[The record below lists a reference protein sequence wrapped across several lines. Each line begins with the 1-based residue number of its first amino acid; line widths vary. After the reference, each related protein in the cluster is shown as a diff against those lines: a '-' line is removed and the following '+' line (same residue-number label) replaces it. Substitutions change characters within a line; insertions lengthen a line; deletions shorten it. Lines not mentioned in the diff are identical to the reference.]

1 MTSGTVYRVRHETLY
16 KYSAEVVHAHHL
28 LHLVPRAMAHQACS
42 EQSIQISPEPTEKLD
57 AVDAFGNPLQRLEF
71 NRPHQQLCVVSEMK
85 VEVRERH
92 IDATRNEGVSESW
105 ERARNR
111 LLYAGRP
118 PGDDH
123 LEALRYRVESP
134 YIRIKQVFT
143 EYASD
148 CFPAGRPLLEAAHA
162 LMMKLHREMKYTPGV
177 TDIST
182 PLLQVLKDKRGVCQ
196 DYAHLMIACLRARG
210 LAARY
215 VSGYLRTT
223 PRPGMTPAAAQLVG
237 ADASHA
243 WVSVFCPPIGWVEFD
258 PTNGVRAGLDHIAI
272 AWGRDFGDVSPLRGV
287 ILGGGSHTLTV
298 RVSVE
303 LVGET

>member
-1 MTSGTVYRVRHETLY
+1 MKEAVAYRVKHETLY
-16 KYSAEVVHAHHL
+16 EYSAEVVHAHHL
-28 LHLVPRAMAHQACS
+28 LHLVPREMEHQAFS
-42 EQSIQISPEPTEKLD
+42 EQVIHITPEPSTNQD
-57 AVDAFGNPLQRLEF
+57 AIDAFGNPLQRLEF
-71 NRPHQQLCVVSEMK
+71 NRPHQQLCVTSEMR
-85 VEVRERH
+85 VEVRERRALA
-92 IDATRNEGVSESW
+92 IQSESW
-105 ERARNR
+105 ERARTR
-111 LLYAGRP
+111 LLYTARP

-134 YIRIKQVFT
+134 YVRIKQAFT
-143 EYASD
+143 EYAVD
-148 CFPAGRPLLEAAHA
+148 CFPAGRPLLAAAEA
-162 LMMKLHREMKYTPGV
+162 LMMKLFREMKYAPGV

-182 PLLQVLKDKRGVCQ
+182 PLLQVLRDKRGVCQ

-210 LAARY
+210 LSARY

-223 PRPGMTPAAAQLVG
+223 PRVGTPQLVG

-287 ILGGGSHTLTV
+287 ILGGGSHRLTV
-298 RVSVE
+298 RVNVE
-303 LVGET
+303 KLAASA

>member
-1 MTSGTVYRVRHETLY
+1 MKAAAAYRVKHETLY
-16 KYSAEVVHAHHL
+16 QYSAEVVHAHHL
-28 LHLVPRAMAHQACS
+28 LHLVPRAMEHQACS
-42 EQSIQISPEPTEKLD
+42 DQSIRITPEPSGNED
-57 AVDAFGNPLQRLEF
+57 AIDAFGNPLQRLEF
-71 NRPHQQLCVVSEMK
+71 NRPHQQLAVLSELN
-85 VEVRERH
+85 VEVGERRVGP
-92 IDATRNEGVSESW
+92 APSEAW
-105 ERARNR
+105 ERVRNR
-111 LLYAGRP
+111 LLYTARP
-118 PGDDH
+118 PGSEH

-134 YIRIKQVFT
+134 YVRIKQLFT

-148 CFPAGRPLLEAAHA
+148 CFPAGRPLLAAADA
-162 LMMKLHREMKYTPGV
+162 LMLKLYREMKYTPGV

-182 PLLQVLKDKRGVCQ
+182 PLLHVLRDKRGVCQ

-223 PRPGMTPAAAQLVG
+223 PAPGAPQLIG

-243 WVSVFCPPIGWVEFD
+243 WVSVFCPPLGWVEFD
-258 PTNGVRAGLDHIAI
+258 PTNGIRAGLDHIAI

-298 RVSVE
+298 KVSVVF
-303 LVGET
+303 LPPCPSPPAN

>member
-1 MTSGTVYRVRHETLY
+1 MTNVAAYRVKHETVYQYT
-16 KYSAEVVHAHHL
+16 ADVVHAHHL
-28 LHLVPRAMAHQACS
+28 LHLVPRPMEHQACS
-42 EQSIQISPEPTEKLD
+42 EQSIQVSPEPTKRLD

-71 NRPHQQLCVVSEMK
+71 NRPHQQLSVTSEMK
-85 VEVRERH
+85 VEVRERY
-92 IDATRNEGVSESW
+92 AGAARSESW
-105 ERARNR
+105 ERTRNR
-111 LLYAGRP
+111 LQYAGRP

-134 YIRIKQVFT
+134 YVRIKQVFT

-148 CFPAGRPLLEAAHA
+148 CFLAGRPLLDAAHA
-162 LMMKLHREMKYTPGV
+162 LMLKLNRDMKYVPGV
-177 TDIST
+177 TEIST
-182 PLLQVLKDKRGVCQ
+182 PLLQVLSDKRGVCQ

-223 PRPGMTPAAAQLVG
+223 SSLDEPKLVG

-243 WVSVFCPPIGWVEFD
+243 WVSVFCPPVGWVDFD
-258 PTNGVRAGLDHIAI
+258 PTNGVRAGLDHIAV

-298 RVSVE
+298 SVRVDLLPAAAE
-303 LVGET
+303 R

>member
-1 MTSGTVYRVRHETLY
+1 MSNVAAYRVKHETLY
-16 KYSAEVVHAHHL
+16 QYSAEVVHAHHL
-28 LHLVPRAMAHQACS
+28 LHLVPREMTHQACS
-42 EQSIQISPEPTEKLD
+42 EQSIRISPEPTEQLESMD
-57 AVDAFGNPLQRLEF
+57 VFGNPLQRLEF
-71 NRPHQQLCVVSEMK
+71 NRPHQQLSVTSEMR
-85 VEVRERH
+85 VEVRERQFA
-92 IDATRNEGVSESW
+92 ATQSESW

-134 YIRIKQVFT
+134 YVRIKQAFT

-148 CFPAGRPLLEAAHA
+148 CFPAGRPLIEAAHA

-196 DYAHLMIACLRARG
+196 DYAHLMLACLRARG

-223 PRPGMTPAAAQLVG
+223 PRPGARQLVG

-243 WVSVFCPPIGWVEFD
+243 WVAVFCPPLGWVEFD

-272 AWGRDFGDVSPLRGV
+272 SWGRDFGDVSPLRGV

-303 LVGET
+303 KIPTADA